1 MKKKKAKSNG
11 IRAKLQELQMKIRGK
26 YNKTASGDKSVG
38 DVVGSGLYAGLK
50 GLLNMFGLGE
60 MLDTWVKGT
69 EGDSDFYNQ
78 VSERTA
84 KDAALRQRAINR
96 INDLIARLDTAA
108 MGLTGNSAVKIGDN
122 VNKLKRDAEDM
133 NTQNSLI
140 GAVEQNI
147 LSDANDTKYD
157 DAVARKQSQKSVR
170 RKENDK
176 DALQKTFNERFEAYI
191 R

>member
-1 MKKKKAKSNG
+1 MGKSKTPG
-11 IRAKLQELQMKIRGK
+11 LRSKLQKLQMKLRSR
-26 YNKTASGDKSVG
+26 YNKTSSGDQSVG
-38 DVVGSGLYAGLK
+38 DVIGSGLYAGLK

-60 MLDTWVKGT
+60 MVDTWVKGS

-96 INDLIARLDTAA
+96 INDLITRLDTAA
-108 MGLTGNSAVKIGDN
+108 MGLTGNSAVKIGDS

-133 NTQNSLI
+133 NTHNSLI
-140 GAVEQNI
+140 NAVEQNI
-147 LSDANDTKYD
+147 LSDANDTKFD

-176 DALQKTFNERFEAYI
+176 NALQKTFNERFEAYI

>member
-1 MKKKKAKSNG
+1 MKKKRAKSKG
-11 IRAKLQELQMKIRGK
+11 IGAKLHELQMKLRGK
-26 YNKTASGDKSVG
+26 YNKMASGEKSVG
-38 DVVGSGLYAGLK
+38 DVVGGGLYAGLK

-122 VNKLKRDAEDM
+122 INKLKRDAEDM

-157 DAVARKQSQKSVR
+157 DAVARKQNQKSVR

-176 DALQKTFNERFEAYI
+176 DALQKTFNERFEAYV

>member
-1 MKKKKAKSNG
+1 MKKSKSTG
-11 IRAKLQELQMKIRGK
+11 IRSKLQELQMKLRGK
-26 YNKTASGDKSVG
+26 YNKSASREKSVG

-60 MLDTWVKGT
+60 MVDTWVKGS

-96 INDLIARLDTAA
+96 INDLITRLDTAA
-108 MGLTGNSAVKIGDN
+108 MGLSGNSAVRIGDN
-122 VNKLKRDAEDM
+122 VNKLKKDAEDM
-133 NTQNSLI
+133 NTHNSLI
-140 GAVEQNI
+140 NAVEQNI

-170 RKENDK
+170 RKEKDK